1 MVVGRDAGSAAGRL
15 AIAVG
20 AGGFAETTG
29 ATGLAAGDRI
39 DMGNDP
45 GNDPGNDLGNDNCGA
60 AVGKGFAVTEVLTAT
75 AAELGFRPAFAGGD
89 CASTALTAVA
99 GGDGSSNAAARAPLR
114 ARINPCS
121 KSR

>member
-1 MVVGRDAGSAAGRL
+1 MGAGRGAGGR

-20 AGGFAETTG
+20 VGGFAETTG
-29 ATGLAAGDRI
+29 VTGLMAVDRI
-39 DMGNDP
+39 DVGNDP
-45 GNDPGNDLGNDNCGA
+45 GNGARGA
-60 AVGKGFAVTEVLTAT
+60 AVGKGFAVTGVLTAT
-75 AAELGFRPAFAGGD
+75 AVELGFRSTFAGGD

-99 GGDGSSNAAARAPLR
+99 GGGGSSNAAARAPLR